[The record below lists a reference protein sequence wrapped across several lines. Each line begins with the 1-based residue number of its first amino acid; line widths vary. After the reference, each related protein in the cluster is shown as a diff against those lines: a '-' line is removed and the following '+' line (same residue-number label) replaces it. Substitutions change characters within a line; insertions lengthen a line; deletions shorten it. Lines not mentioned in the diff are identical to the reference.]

1 MIPDILIKN
10 GTLIDP
16 ANNTRGAFDISVSNG
31 KIESVSEE
39 IESDAVNLIDA
50 SDCIITPGLIDHH
63 AHVYPLAKI
72 GIPAE
77 SLCFSSGV
85 TTVVDAGSTGCD
97 TYMRH
102 KSFIQTSKLT
112 IKSYINVCS
121 TGLDSLPVTLED
133 VDPSHFDEGK
143 IRELFEEEKNN
154 LLGLKLR
161 TSKEIVREFGYEP
174 LRQTVK
180 LADKLG
186 LHVMIHC
193 TNPPGEMSELLSCLR
208 PGDILTHM
216 YMNKGSTILNSTGR
230 VSKEAI
236 EARNRGV
243 IFEAADARAHF
254 SFEVSEPA
262 IKEGF
267 YPDIIATDL
276 TKLSMNLRPTAFS
289 MSNQISKYLAL
300 GIPEDDVF
308 AMTTINPARHMKID
322 DRAGSLTVGRAADI
336 AVFRKEEFMT
346 QFGDRTFNDSSMQLR
361 FGKYVYRCVMTV
373 KNGEVVYRDVMF

>member
-1 MIPDILIKN
+1 MYQVLIRN
-10 GTLIDP
+10 GTIIDP
-16 ANNTRGAFDISVSNG
+16 ANNIHDEFDIAIDNG
-31 KIESVSEE
+31 KISLIDSGINAE
-39 IESDAVNLIDA
+39 AVNEIDA
-50 SDCIITPGLIDHH
+50 SGCIITPGLIDHH

-77 SLCFSSGV
+77 SICFSSGV

-97 TYMRH
+97 TYMRN
-102 KSFIQTSKLT
+102 KSFIQTLKLT
-112 IKSYINVCS
+112 VKSYINVCS
-121 TGLDSLPVTLED
+121 TGLDSLPVQLED
-133 VDPSHFDEGK
+133 VDPSHFDEGR
-143 IRELFEEEKNN
+143 IRELFEEERNN

-161 TSKEIVREFGYEP
+161 TSHEIVGDWGYEP

-193 TNPPGEMSELLSCLR
+193 TNPPAEMSELLSYLR
-208 PGDILTHM
+208 PGDVLTHM

-236 EARNRGV
+236 EARKRGV

-276 TKLSMNLRPTAFS
+276 TKLSMNLRPTAFN
-289 MSNQISKYLAL
+289 MSNQISKYHAL
-300 GIPEDDVF
+300 GIPEYEVF
-308 AMTTINPARHMKID
+308 SMTTINPARHMKID
-322 DRAGSLTVGRAADI
+322 DVAGSLTIGHPADI

-346 QFGDRTFNDSSMQLR
+346 QFGDRPFSDPSMQLR
-361 FGKYVYRCVMTV
+361 YGKYFYRCVMTV
-373 KNGEVVYRDVMF
+373 KNGEVVYRDSMF

>member
-1 MIPDILIKN
+1 MHDILIKN
-10 GTLIDP
+10 GTVIDP

-31 KIESVSEE
+31 RIESVSEE
-39 IESDAVNLIDA
+39 IESEAVNLIDA

-72 GIPAE
+72 GLPAE

-97 TYMRH
+97 TFMRN
-102 KSFIQTSKLT
+102 KNFIETSKLT
-112 IKSYINVCS
+112 IKAYINVCS

-133 VDPSHFDEGK
+133 VDPSHFDEGR
-143 IRELFEEEKNN
+143 IRELFVNEGEN

-161 TSKEIVREFGYEP
+161 TSKEIVRELGYEP
-174 LRQTVK
+174 LRQTIR

-193 TNPPGEMSELLSCLR
+193 TNHPGEMSELLSYLR

-216 YMNKGSTILNSTGR
+216 YMNKGSTILNPTGH
-230 VSKEAI
+230 VSKEAH
-236 EARNRGV
+236 EARARGV

-289 MSNQISKYLAL
+289 MSNQISKYIAL
-300 GIPEDDVF
+300 GIPEDEVF
-308 AMTTINPARHMKID
+308 RMTTINPARHMKID
-322 DRAGSLTVGRAADI
+322 DVSGSLTVGYPADI

-346 QFGDRTFNDSSMQLR
+346 QFGDSTFNDPSVQLR
-361 FGKYVYRCVMTV
+361 YGEYIYRCVMTV

>member
-1 MIPDILIKN
+1 MHDILIKN
-10 GTLIDP
+10 GTVIDP
-16 ANNTRGAFDISVSNG
+16 ANNIHDEFDIAVDDG
-31 KIESVSEE
+31 KISMAESGINAE
-39 IESDAVNLIDA
+39 AVNEVDA
-50 SDCIITPGLIDHH
+50 SGCIVTPGLIDHH

-85 TTVVDAGSTGCD
+85 TAVVDAGSTGCD
-97 TYMRH
+97 TYMRN
-102 KSFIQTSKLT
+102 KNFIASSKLT
-112 IKSYINVCS
+112 VKAYINVCS
-121 TGLDSLPVTLED
+121 TGLDSLPAKLED
-133 VDPSHFDEGK
+133 VDPSHFDEGR
-143 IRELFEEEKNN
+143 IREIFSEERDN

-174 LRQTVK
+174 SRQTIK

-193 TNPPGEMSELLSCLR
+193 TNHPGEMSELLSYLR
-208 PGDILTHM
+208 TGDILTHM
-216 YMNKGSTILNSTGR
+216 YMNKGSTILNSTGH
-230 VSKEAI
+230 VSKKAI
-236 EARNRGV
+236 EARKRGV

-289 MSNQISKYLAL
+289 MSNQISKYISL
-300 GIPEDDVF
+300 GIPEDEVF
-308 AMTTINPARHMKID
+308 RMTTVNPARHMKID
-322 DRAGSLTVGRAADI
+322 DRAGSLTVGYPADI

-361 FGKYVYRCVMTV
+361 FGEYVYRCVMTV

>member
-1 MIPDILIKN
+1 MLQILIKN
-10 GTLIDP
+10 GTVIDP
-16 ANNTRGAFDISVSNG
+16 ANKTRGVFDIAVNDG
-31 KIESVSEE
+31 RIESIRED
-39 IESDAVNLIDA
+39 INDDAVNLIDA
-50 SDCIITPGLIDHH
+50 SGCIVTPGLIDHH
-63 AHVYPLAKI
+63 AHVWPLAKI
-72 GIPAE
+72 GIPSE
-77 SLCFSSGV
+77 SVCFSSGV

-97 TYMRH
+97 TYMRN
-102 KSFIQTSKLT
+102 KSFIETSKLT

-121 TGLDSLPVTLED
+121 TGLDSLPAKLED

-143 IRELFEEEKNN
+143 LREIFSDERNN

-161 TSKEIVREFGYEP
+161 TSKEIVRELGYEP

-193 TNPPGEMSELLSCLR
+193 TNPPAEMSELLSCLR
-208 PGDILTHM
+208 SGDVLTHM
-216 YMNKGSTILNSTGR
+216 YMNKGSTILNSTGH

-236 EARNRGV
+236 EARKRGV

-289 MSNQISKYLAL
+289 MSNQISKYISL
-300 GIPEDDVF
+300 GIPGDEVF
-308 AMTTINPARHMKID
+308 RMTTVNPAGHMKID
-322 DRAGSLTVGRAADI
+322 DRAGSLTLGYPADI

-346 QFGDRTFNDSSMQLR
+346 QFGDRTFNDSSVQLR
-361 FGKYVYRCVMTV
+361 YGKYIYRCVMTV